1 MEDIRLDSSWK
12 LTQAANGDAP
22 VVSGTECLLQDIRLE
37 SLTQEGELFY
47 DPDYGWSLLDFLQ
60 GEDSKLK
67 RAAIEMRVR
76 QRLSKRTA
84 IDPASIRTVISFLE
98 DALRI
103 QVLFL
108 SARMEDKT
116 QEYGLEINL
125 DRIRVEV
132 E

>member
-1 MEDIRLDSSWK
+1 MCIRD
-12 LTQAANGDAP
+12 
-22 VVSGTECLLQDIRLE
+22 R
-37 SLTQEGELFY
+37 
-47 DPDYGWSLLDFLQ
+47 DFLQ

-103 QVLFL
+103 QVLFYL
-108 SARMEDKT
+108 QEDKT

>member
-1 MEDIRLDSSWK
+1 MEDIRRDSSWK

-76 QRLSKRTA
+76 QRLSKRPA
-84 IDPASIRTVISFLE
+84 IDPASFRTVIAFLE

-103 QVLFL
+103 QVLFYL
-108 SARMEDKT
+108 QEDKT

>member
-22 VVSGTECLLQDIRLE
+22 VVSGTECLLQDISLE

-60 GEDSKLK
+60 GEDSELK

-84 IDPASIRTVISFLE
+84 IDPASIRTVISFRE

-103 QVLFL
+103 QVLFYL
-108 SARMEDKT
+108 QEDKT

>member
-103 QVLFL
+103 QVLFSL
-108 SARMEDKT
+108 QEDKT

>member
-1 MEDIRLDSSWK
+1 M
-12 LTQAANGDAP
+12 
-22 VVSGTECLLQDIRLE
+22 VSGTECLLQDIRLE

-103 QVLFL
+103 QVLFYL
-108 SARMEDKT
+108 QEDKT